1 MIYSRRF
8 LEFCQPRPQSAL
20 VLFTLLV
27 VCSRSSRIFVPIRL
41 PFVSFRFLSFRFVSF
56 LFTRFRGSPPAR
68 PPFISST
75 TSSLAT
81 VSSFPFFLFP
91 IFEKSRFLHFH
102 RSIRRDPSS
111 SRERTR
117 RRERVAPSHVDWPAP
132 RIYKIRHDRAI
143 HSILAK
149 LSIPI
154 VRGRSYIA
162 AGADFEFRPATL
174 ARNSSRN
181 WDRDRIFYSR
191 NDDDT
196 HEISIATLLFDF
208 IAPVR
213 RRRSDSRQSS
223 SPRSHGT
230 QWRHRFSVQPR
241 KTSANFDDV
250 VSSSFR
256 FQSLHTRSQSSVHI
270 YFQNGIQIYIYIFWS
285 GIGNENGSL
294 EKIRMPNLE
303 GKSSPRPN
311 QNPRIVGQPAICP
324 SPNAGQRCNTPILF
338 HVCS

>member
-1 MIYSRRF
+1 M
-8 LEFCQPRPQSAL
+8 
-20 VLFTLLV
+20 

-41 PFVSFRFLSFRFVSF
+41 PFVSFPFLSFRFFSLGF
-56 LFTRFRGSPPAR
+56 AALLPLAPRSSLRR
-68 PPFISST
+68 RHRWPPFLP
-75 TSSLAT
+75 SLF
-81 VSSFPFFLFP
+81 SFFP

-102 RSIRRDPSS
+102 RSIGRDPSS

-230 QWRHRFSVQPR
+230 QWRRRFSVQPR
-241 KTSANFDDV
+241 KTSAHFDDV

-270 YFQNGIQIYIYIFWS
+270 YFQNGIQIDIYIYIYILVW
-285 GIGNENGSL
+285 NREREWL
-294 EKIRMPNLE
+294 V
-303 GKSSPRPN
+303 GKN
-311 QNPRIVGQPAICP
+311 
-324 SPNAGQRCNTPILF
+324 PNA
-338 HVCS
+338 

>member
-1 MIYSRRF
+1 M
-8 LEFCQPRPQSAL
+8 
-20 VLFTLLV
+20 
-27 VCSRSSRIFVPIRL
+27 
-41 PFVSFRFLSFRFVSF
+41 
-56 LFTRFRGSPPAR
+56 
-68 PPFISST
+68 
-75 TSSLAT
+75 
-81 VSSFPFFLFP
+81 
-91 IFEKSRFLHFH
+91 HFH

-230 QWRHRFSVQPR
+230 QWRRRFSVQPR

-324 SPNAGQRCNTPILF
+324 SPNAGQRCNTSILF

>member
-1 MIYSRRF
+1 M
-8 LEFCQPRPQSAL
+8 
-20 VLFTLLV
+20 
-27 VCSRSSRIFVPIRL
+27 
-41 PFVSFRFLSFRFVSF
+41 
-56 LFTRFRGSPPAR
+56 
-68 PPFISST
+68 
-75 TSSLAT
+75 
-81 VSSFPFFLFP
+81 
-91 IFEKSRFLHFH
+91 HFH
-102 RSIRRDPSS
+102 RSIRWRDPSS

-117 RRERVAPSHVDWPAP
+117 KRERVAPSHVDWPAP

-230 QWRHRFSVQPR
+230 QWRRRFSVQPR

-270 YFQNGIQIYIYIFWS
+270 YFQNGIQIYIYIYS
-285 GIGNENGSL
+285 GLESGTRMARWKKSECLISKVNLPRGLIKTLGSWANQPSARHPTPANVATLRYFFTCARNIG
-294 EKIRMPNLE
+294 
-303 GKSSPRPN
+303 
-311 QNPRIVGQPAICP
+311 
-324 SPNAGQRCNTPILF
+324 
-338 HVCS
+338 